1 MFLHI
6 IKLGGEGSMNVNI
19 KSLISISEIN
29 NNFSKATSIVDK
41 EGLAVILKNNKPKF
55 VVLTYEDYE
64 LLSTKLQRSQLINES
79 ADRIIDEN
87 LDAFLELAK

>member
-55 VVLTYEDYE
+55 VVLSYEDYE

>member
-1 MFLHI
+1 
-6 IKLGGEGSMNVNI
+6 MNVNI

-55 VVLTYEDYE
+55 VVLSYEDYE